1 MRRWRYVATGLAVG
15 TAAGGAVV
23 ALASA
28 GAPEPPARRA
38 PLPAPERPGVRPA
51 LAIPAPRTLRA
62 EPGLTRWAP
71 LRRSVTARVR
81 PSASARVRARI
92 ARLTPEGTQTPLP
105 VLARRRDAAGRIWL
119 RVRLPVLPNGTT
131 GWVPRRSL
139 GAYELETARLIVDR
153 QRLRARLVRGR
164 TTLLSIPIGVGKPR
178 WPTPPGRFIV
188 RNRLERFAS
197 PQYGPVAFGTD
208 ARSPVLTDWP
218 AGGFI
223 GIHGTD
229 RPGLLPGRVSHGC
242 IRMRNA
248 DILRLARIMPVGT
261 PVTVL

>member
-1 MRRWRYVATGLAVG
+1 VM
-15 TAAGGAVV
+15 
-23 ALASA
+23 ALAST
-28 GAPEPPARRA
+28 GAPPPSAPRSAPTAR
-38 PLPAPERPGVRPA
+38 PALRSA
-51 LAIPAPRTLRA
+51 LAIPAPRPLAR
-62 EPGLTRWAP
+62 EPLTRWAP
-71 LRRSVTARVR
+71 LRHRVAARSR
-81 PSASARVRARI
+81 PSHSAPVRARL

-105 VLARRRDAAGRIWL
+105 VLARRRDAGGRIWL
-119 RVRLPVLPNGTT
+119 RVRLPLLPIGTT

-139 GAYELETARLIVDR
+139 GAYELETSRLIVDEG
-153 QRLRARLVRGR
+153 RLRARLVRGGR
-164 TTLLSIPIGVGKPR
+164 TLLSVPIGVGRPR
-178 WPTPPGRFIV
+178 WPTPRGRFIV

-223 GIHGTD
+223 GIHGTN
-229 RPGLLPGRVSHGC
+229 RPDLLPGRVSHGC

-248 DILRLARIMPVGT
+248 DILHLARLMPVGT